1 MVLLDKIILSQHLL
15 QRPPLVSCSIL
26 VIMIL
31 LPPLVAQPMAI
42 VIQKTRAVKII
53 INLLL
58 AVVVVVQAVLTITV
72 NQRKLRG
79 AAVVAP
85 ALVLNHP
92 PIMML
97 QQVRVLAIAVLQER
111 NIVI

>member
-1 MVLLDKIILSQHLL
+1 
-15 QRPPLVSCSIL
+15 
-26 VIMIL
+26 MIL

-42 VIQKTRAVKII
+42 VIQKTRAVKIV
-53 INLLL
+53 NLLL
-58 AVVVVVQAVLTITV
+58 TVVVVVVVVVVQAVLTITV